1 LLVSSSIEITV
12 GILRMLHVGPVTR
25 RQVSESIGCHISTAE
40 YQLDYLKELGVVRYG
55 EVREIGKAGTKPRE
69 FVLARGWSGGA

>member
-1 LLVSSSIEITV
+1 MSSSIEITV

-40 YQLDYLKELGVVRYG
+40 YQLDYLKELRVVRYG
-55 EVREIGKAGTKPRE
+55 KVRELGKGGIKPRE
-69 FVLARGWSGGA
+69 FVLADGWVDG